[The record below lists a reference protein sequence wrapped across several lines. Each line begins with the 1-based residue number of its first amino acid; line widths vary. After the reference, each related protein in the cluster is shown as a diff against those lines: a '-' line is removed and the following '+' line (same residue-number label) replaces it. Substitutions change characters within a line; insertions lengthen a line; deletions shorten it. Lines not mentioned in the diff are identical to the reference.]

1 MNRYHPIANP
11 NRDLTINGTTIRH
24 LYIDD
29 RIWVHNADLADAIGA
44 LAKGSLLTGV
54 SAKWKRK
61 WREDL
66 GGGKATR
73 AATYL
78 VAEGLLQRSMSMKRY
93 SDSYPRLREAIN
105 QIRTLEAERRTKHA
119 EALTTATPGAAP
131 KEEPTLPLKLDPME
145 KALAEAL
152 ADEASEALADEA
164 SEALQESAE
173 VLDRVEKAKKS
184 LAPLTPAALRNA
196 NLGKRQRQVRE
207 RMSQIQHLLD
217 LMYEDLVD
225 AAIEKDI
232 TL

>member
-11 NRDLTINGTTIRH
+11 DRDLTINGTPIRH
-24 LYIDD
+24 IYDAD

-78 VAEGLLQRSMSMKRY
+78 VAEGLLQRSMSMKRD
-93 SDSYPRLREAIN
+93 SDSYPRLREAID
-105 QIRTLEAERRTKHA
+105 QIRTLEAARRTRHA
-119 EALTTATPGAAP
+119 EALTTAAHGADP
-131 KEEPTLPLKLDPME
+131 KDEPTLPITLTKH
-145 KALAEAL
+145 AEAL
-152 ADEASEALADEA
+152 ADEAAEAP
-164 SEALQESAE
+164 QESVAE
-173 VLDRVEKAKKS
+173 VLGRVEEAKKS
-184 LAPLTPAALRNA
+184 LAPVTPAALRNA

-225 AAIEKDI
+225 AAIENPI
-232 TL
+232 TN

>member
-11 NRDLTINGTTIRH
+11 DRDLIINGTTIRH

-29 RIWVHNADLADAIGA
+29 RIWVHNADLAEAIGA
-44 LAKGSLLTGV
+44 LAKGCLLSGV
-54 SAKWKRK
+54 PNKWKRK

-78 VAEGLLQRSMSMKRY
+78 VAEGLLQRSMSMKRD
-93 SDSYPRLREAIN
+93 SDSYPRLRDAID
-105 QIRTLEAERRTKHA
+105 QIRTLEAERRTQHA
-119 EALTTATPGAAP
+119 AALTTATPGAAP
-131 KEEPTLPLKLDPME
+131 KEEPTLPMTLTAPP
-145 KALAEAL
+145 AL
-152 ADEASEALADEA
+152 ADEVVESP
-164 SEALQESAE
+164 QESAE
-173 VLDRVEKAKKS
+173 VLGRVEEAKKS
-184 LAPLTPAALRNA
+184 LAPFTPAALRNA

-225 AAIEKDI
+225 AAIENPI